1 MKLVLVGD
9 LMRCADIKKCVRIA
23 ELVLRILS
31 QRRSESKHNREDTW
45 EREGRRSES
54 MQLVEF
60 ILLGA
65 SMPELLVKLKL
76 KLLRKI
82 F

>member
-1 MKLVLVGD
+1 
-9 LMRCADIKKCVRIA
+9 
-23 ELVLRILS
+23 
-31 QRRSESKHNREDTW
+31 
-45 EREGRRSES
+45 

-76 KLLRKI
+76 KLLRKSFLGI
-82 F
+82 TGNFEKPVNDNVIS